1 MEKIRTIDLTHL
13 TNASHFQYMT
23 DFDGFATAASPEVA
37 AVLAPYLPRFNTLL
51 AQEDSLFKLIQKSD
65 LTLPI
70 KVADKERSG
79 LHDGLWRI
87 VRAQTN
93 DSEDIILVDAATQAL
108 AYFDVYGSVNKK
120 TYAEETALLTNLI
133 SDLETMSSGLS
144 VLQINGLVSKL
155 SQVNT
160 RVATLLLERDE
171 EKAESHLQEKLHN
184 VRQQI
189 DAVYQAMVGAI
200 NASVILDPE
209 VYALF
214 VAEIN
219 ILIARYRKR
228 RRKTSASGDDDNGED
243 GGDDGDPDDGGD
255 EEIDIIEE
263 TKIVEKL
270 KR

>member
-1 MEKIRTIDLTHL
+1 
-13 TNASHFQYMT
+13 
-23 DFDGFATAASPEVA
+23 
-37 AVLAPYLPRFNTLL
+37 
-51 AQEDSLFKLIQKSD
+51 
-65 LTLPI
+65 
-70 KVADKERSG
+70 
-79 LHDGLWRI
+79 
-87 VRAQTN
+87 
-93 DSEDIILVDAATQAL
+93 
-108 AYFDVYGSVNKK
+108 
-120 TYAEETALLTNLI
+120 
-133 SDLETMSSGLS
+133 MSSGLS

-228 RRKTSASGDDDNGED
+228 RRKTSASGDDDNGDDDNGED